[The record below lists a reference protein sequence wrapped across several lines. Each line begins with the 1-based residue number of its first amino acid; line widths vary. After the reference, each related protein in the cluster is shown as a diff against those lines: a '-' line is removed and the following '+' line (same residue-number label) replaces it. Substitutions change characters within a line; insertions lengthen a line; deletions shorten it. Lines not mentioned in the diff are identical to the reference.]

1 MVFENLRLVLPSPS
15 PCASLLTSLIPARF
29 ELIELD
35 SSHQQALH
43 RLPQP
48 GGGWTE
54 VTFPSSSL
62 AHVSRVALENETFPS
77 ALLPLLMG
85 PLLSTSDSL

>member
-1 MVFENLRLVLPSPS
+1 MVSENLRLVLPSPS
-15 PCASLLTSLIPARF
+15 PCASLLASLIPARS

-35 SSHQQALH
+35 SPHQQTLH

-48 GGGWTE
+48 GGRRTE

-62 AHVSRVALENETFPS
+62 AHVSRVTLENEMFPS
-77 ALLPLLMG
+77 ALLPLLRG
-85 PLLSTSDSL
+85 PLLSASDSL